1 MAFTSLTMSIE
12 KTANIAGGYTVGNL
26 VIDPQ
31 GVFIQLDDGS
41 LVPAIGQVEI
51 KVGDNWVA
59 LTVEDFNAEDIY
71 GDPLNA
77 GLDARMKLQGGVAL

>member
-1 MAFTSLTMSIE
+1 MAFTSLTRSIE

-41 LVPAIGQVEI
+41 LVPAIGQVEN
-51 KVGDNWVA
+51 KSWKTTGWP
-59 LTVEDFNAEDIY
+59 LTVEDF
-71 GDPLNA
+71 
-77 GLDARMKLQGGVAL
+77 